1 MNRSHPP
8 SPAFDAQRSLRSQL
22 SEAGKRSD
30 KLFQEPGNSFFFTKK
45 RTYYGQNDFHRF
57 ILAALQHQLP
67 KKTLLDPDSNDSLHI
82 FLNFETAGTCRP
94 YDHIPAPVFFP
105 CHSFQS
111 SPVFSGTR
119 SLGQNSLRDKHAP
132 VCATSFSR
140 KSAFMAKPMV
150 QSKRRTLQLKMG
162 QLESTGKWMFFF
174 NLFSRCEYHLMS
186 WTGCQL
192 VASCSFW

>member
-1 MNRSHPP
+1 MISI
-8 SPAFDAQRSLRSQL
+8 
-22 SEAGKRSD
+22 G
-30 KLFQEPGNSFFFTKK
+30 LFW
-45 RTYYGQNDFHRF
+45 
-57 ILAALQHQLP
+57 QHCSTNFR
-67 KKTLLDPDSNDSLHI
+67 KKTLLDPDSNDSLHN
-82 FLNFETAGTCRP
+82 FVNFEIAGTCTP

-105 CHSFQS
+105 CHSLQS

-162 QLESTGKWMFFF
+162 QLESTGKWMFFYTF
-174 NLFSRCEYHLMS
+174 FHVANVT
-186 WTGCQL
+186 WWVQAGCQL